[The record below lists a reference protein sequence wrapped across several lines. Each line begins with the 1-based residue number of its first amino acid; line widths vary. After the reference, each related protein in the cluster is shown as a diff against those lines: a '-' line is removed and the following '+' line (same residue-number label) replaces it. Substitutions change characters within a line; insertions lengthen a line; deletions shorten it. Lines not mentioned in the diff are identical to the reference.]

1 MIARFPFHK
10 SLFILKSSEEEETD
24 RSVFVLQEKEE
35 VSCVRDCE
43 SAFLYHKSEMKL
55 TSKCLQIRLAVW
67 RARLTFGPKIRHIFW
82 QRIFVIDDGCC
93 TVSNRCQSILWK
105 LYQFFKKN
113 PIENFSFFLVEKVYI
128 FFKLISVFL
137 KNQVFVDKI
146 HLFY

>member
-55 TSKCLQIRLAVW
+55 TSKCLQIRLK
-67 RARLTFGPKIRHIFW
+67 TF
-82 QRIFVIDDGCC
+82 
-93 TVSNRCQSILWK
+93 
-105 LYQFFKKN
+105 KN
-113 PIENFSFFLVEKVYI
+113 QKMC
-128 FFKLISVFL
+128 L
-137 KNQVFVDKI
+137 KNFGLRPDFGRKQGGE
-146 HLFY
+146 